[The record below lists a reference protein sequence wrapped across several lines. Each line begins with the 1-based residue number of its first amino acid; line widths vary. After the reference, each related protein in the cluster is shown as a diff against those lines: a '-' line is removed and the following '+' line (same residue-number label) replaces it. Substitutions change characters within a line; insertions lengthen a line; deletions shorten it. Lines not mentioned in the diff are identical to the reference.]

1 MLIVQVC
8 HFDDNG
14 DAHYRLHEPSRH
26 LARLPGVTAI
36 DCHFAHRYLETLTQ
50 LADVLVL
57 QFVND
62 WDLVSHFAPRRAR
75 GQITVFEANDDF
87 FDLQPWS
94 PIAARWQ
101 DRTVQE
107 LYSQLLVLADGVQTS
122 TEALARRWR
131 DRGAKNVAAFANH
144 LSEIA
149 PLPPIPVR
157 PLTIGWAGSPGH
169 FADWYHVVPMLKR
182 WLDA

>member
-8 HFDDNG
+8 HFESDG

-26 LARLPGVTAI
+26 LARLPGVTTV
-36 DCHFAHRYLETLTQ
+36 DCHFAHRYLPDLAR

-62 WDLVSHFAPRRAR
+62 WELISLVAERRAR
-75 GQITVFEANDDF
+75 GKFTVFEANDDF

-107 LYSQLLVLADGVQTS
+107 LYLQLLVLADGVQTS
-122 TEALARRWR
+122 TDSLARRWR
-131 DRGAKNVAAFANH
+131 DRGAKHVAVFNNH
-144 LSEIA
+144 LSEVE
-149 PLPPIPVR
+149 PLPPIVDR

-169 FADWYHVVPMLKR
+169 FADWYHVVPVLNR
-182 WLDA
+182 